1 MVKRRNLRPDP
12 RRAMADL
19 LAKQAAQTK
28 ALGTVPTGVKDLG
41 VTGDEVWTDPET
53 GEESSVRE
61 LPALIDETAVAIDA
75 AKKELEETRTDLEGA
90 KGDLDAERAARE
102 AALADAAA
110 ALAELEGKLD
120 AGPSTADLD
129 AIRSDL
135 AAARAVADSATTA
148 ATEANT
154 AAVAAS
160 QAALEAAG
168 IAASKG
174 RVIVSET
181 EPTGADRTSSNIWI
195 RPVPDDPD
203 TEVQE
208 SAVTYVYLEASDEWQ
223 ATTSSELAQ
232 AAQNA
237 LDAREAAQQAQQRAD
252 TAVSSAA
259 TAQSAAEAAQRTAS
273 QATLDAADAHNAAVA
288 AADAAAQLSASA
300 DNLITWGKLDTKEI
314 VNPSRTSWPTAND
327 PAAAPPGSAYYL
339 ETVVTASQAG
349 YTLPAIPVRDGR
361 VYRFSYLIWT
371 DAPTDNL
378 TVTASLAQ
386 WRVDNGDGTWSQV
399 NSSANWTNNFSP
411 QVRTA
416 GVSAPA
422 TGSWGEGYVTAEP
435 FVSGKWRRVSETFP
449 VPSQARLGKPV
460 THLIPRAYRWQAG
473 SNGYGASGTSVAG
486 ERWRLADIR
495 FEDVT
500 DAVAAQQAAAAAQAR
515 ADAAMTEAGKKA
527 TPEQVAAAEKAAKDA
542 AAADATAKAAQAKA
556 DALAGAATDAASKA
570 AAAQAAAEATAA
582 ADAKKKADQ
591 ALADALAALETARG
605 QITAEIQTSAN
616 GKNAITV
623 STSAPSSSKPGVVV
637 GDTWWRV
644 DSSGTI
650 YGQWAWTGTAWA
662 ARTIRSEVIAN
673 LDVGKLVVTGSS
685 RFTEAVAD
693 RLFTDIFAAHK
704 VTASELTIA
713 AIDGDGELVPNS
725 VRGVHIQNGTVSAN
739 KIVIDGDPNDPDEV
753 GLIARIASIMQ
764 LAVENL
770 VVTEGA
776 TIDSAVILK
785 LASEM
790 VTAGVIRTAETGQ
803 RVVIDQGG
811 VVLIGLD
818 DDGFEYELV
827 RLGPSGENLLT
838 IGDTTV
844 APDGIATPS
853 LEAGAVSVNGTSV
866 QDMIGV
872 APQGV
877 VAWAYST
884 SSAAWDG
891 TGGELRRLQVDA
903 VLQPGRRYS
912 VTLDQHWARLRTG
925 ASGTT
930 FVEFL
935 RFEAGASAS
944 EATTSSAQLAVQR
957 SFLQASTQSQTMPAL
972 VGWLDTADLNLAA
985 ERRVYFLFS
994 TRSAGGR
1001 DARIEAASGETLRLT
1016 VRDEGPS
1023 VPSSGRSWMDQGTP
1037 SEGSA
1042 DAPPAVPV
1050 KVVRTEKFAA
1060 TRAESWDRGSSSFLS
1075 SKSGTVYQGKYP
1087 GVNAREGAWWFNA
1100 LNGNLSGAKVKR
1112 VQIRFYVT
1120 HTYWGAGGTVD
1131 VRLHGKTGFT
1141 TGGLDTSIRTLKV
1154 KRNAQYSI
1162 DVPSQYLDGFR
1173 TGTWRGFGLSTSS
1186 TNLEYYVQA
1195 RLANAE
1201 IWVTYER

>member
-41 VTGDEVWTDPET
+41 ETGDEVWTDPDS

-61 LPALIDETAVAIDA
+61 LPALIDETAVAIEA
-75 AKKELEETRTDLEGA
+75 AKEELEETRGDLAGAKADLE
-90 KGDLDAERAARE
+90 AERAARE
-102 AALADAAA
+102 QALADAAA
-110 ALAELEGKLD
+110 ALAELDEKLE

-129 AIRSDL
+129 AIRTDL
-135 AAARAVADSATTA
+135 AAAAQVAASATTA

-154 AAVAAS
+154 AALAAS

-181 EPTGADRTSSNIWI
+181 EPTGADRTASNIWI

-252 TAVSSAA
+252 TAVSNAA
-259 TAQSAAEAAQRTAS
+259 TAQSAAEAAQRTADS
-273 QATLDAADAHNAAVA
+273 ATLNAADAHNAAVA
-288 AADAAAQLSASA
+288 AQAAVDDAARNAT
-300 DNLITWGKLDTKEI
+300 NRI
-314 VNPSRTSWPTAND
+314 VNGSFENGGVGLPGGTTWITGEYARTGGHSWYSTGGGQMFGDPIKVEPGQVWEYTLWSKTTNLSGNVNGGLRLIASRDGGATWPVNAISTNIVPSEEWTRLTAD
-327 PAAAPPGSAYYL
+327 YTVGAGVTHIRPRIAYGFPAGEGKAAYVDDVSL
-339 ETVVTASQAG
+339 VDVTA
-349 YTLPAIPVRDGR
+349 LR
-361 VYRFSYLIWT
+361 
-371 DAPTDNL
+371 
-378 TVTASLAQ
+378 
-386 WRVDNGDGTWSQV
+386 
-399 NSSANWTNNFSP
+399 
-411 QVRTA
+411 
-416 GVSAPA
+416 
-422 TGSWGEGYVTAEP
+422 
-435 FVSGKWRRVSETFP
+435 
-449 VPSQARLGKPV
+449 
-460 THLIPRAYRWQAG
+460 
-473 SNGYGASGTSVAG
+473 
-486 ERWRLADIR
+486 
-495 FEDVT
+495 
-500 DAVAAQQAAAAAQAR
+500 AAQQAATTAQAR
-515 ADAAMTEAGKKA
+515 ADAAMTEASAKA
-527 TPEQVAAAEKAAKDA
+527 TPEQVAAAEAAAKDA

-556 DALAGAATDAASKA
+556 DALAGAATDAASRA

-582 ADAKKKADQ
+582 ADAKAKADQ

-623 STSAPSSSKPGVVV
+623 SSSAPSASTPGVVV

-644 DSSGTI
+644 DSSGKI

-685 RFTEAVAD
+685 RFTEAVVD
-693 RLFTDIFAAHK
+693 RLFADVFAAHK
-704 VTASELTIA
+704 ITASELTIA
-713 AIDGDGELVPNS
+713 AVGPDGELVADS
-725 VRGVHIQNGTVSAN
+725 VRGVHIQDGTVSAN
-739 KIVIDGDPNDPDEV
+739 KIVIDGDPENPDEV
-753 GLIARIASIMQ
+753 GLVARIASIMQ
-764 LAVENL
+764 LAVEHL
-770 VVTEGA
+770 VVTDGA

-811 VVLIGLD
+811 VVLVGLD
-818 DDGFEYELV
+818 DDGFEFELV

-838 IGDTTV
+838 IGETTV
-844 APDGIATPS
+844 APDGIATPTV
-853 LEAGAVSVNGTSV
+853 EAGTVMVDGRSVTDLVDDG
-866 QDMIGV
+866 
-872 APQGV
+872 ARGV

-884 SSAAWDG
+884 STSAWDG
-891 TGGELRRLQVDA
+891 TSSEVDRMRLSLMLR
-903 VLQPGRRYS
+903 PGRMYS
-912 VTLDQHWARLRTG
+912 ITLDQRLVRTRTG
-925 ASGTT
+925 ATGLRIVERLRYSATDVSRSG
-930 FVEFL
+930 
-935 RFEAGASAS
+935 
-944 EATTSSAQLAVQR
+944 QLAVLVTSQP
-957 SFLQASTQSQTMPAL
+957 ASTITYSAAGF
-972 VGWLDTADLNLAA
+972 VGWLSTPDLGITEDTP
-985 ERRVYFLFS
+985 VQVWWS
-994 TRSAGGR
+994 TQGVAGR
-1001 DARIEAASGETLRLT
+1001 DYRVEGSTGQAIRLT
-1016 VRDEGPS
+1016 VRDEGPA
-1023 VPSSGRSWMDQGTP
+1023 VGSSGMSWFNTGSP
-1037 SEGSA
+1037 AEGSA
-1042 DAPPAVPV
+1042 DAPPATVE
-1050 KVVRTEKFAA
+1050 KVTRTEKFAA

-1100 LNGNLSGAKVKR
+1100 LNGNLSGATIKR
-1112 VQIRFYVT
+1112 VQLRFYVT

-1162 DVPSQYLDGFR
+1162 DVPASYLDGFR

-1201 IWVTYER
+1201 IWITYEK